1 MATFFTLGRASYL
14 DVCLTGK
21 DQELNYYQ
29 AVRKSNELLLSHFSD
44 LYSRLLESLYSEL
57 ADPVTYTD
65 KLARPGFHVFLGS
78 AISAAGQARAH
89 FDVQYDKLQFGGKPD
104 SVEPISFT
112 LPLRLPR
119 GGSGLETWNVTRDRY
134 ENAVRQGM
142 VRSLHDYAE
151 QKVRAYHPYT
161 PGVLFVHKGLLLH
174 RIASPGVIHPEDERV
189 TLQGHGLRIAGKWLL
204 YW

>member
-1 MATFFTLGRASYL
+1 MLTQLPLLTDTECEETVTKLQSLRDHWLDRSTDRMATFFTLGRASYL

-104 SVEPISFT
+104 SV
-112 LPLRLPR
+112 
-119 GGSGLETWNVTRDRY
+119 
-134 ENAVRQGM
+134 
-142 VRSLHDYAE
+142 
-151 QKVRAYHPYT
+151 
-161 PGVLFVHKGLLLH
+161 
-174 RIASPGVIHPEDERV
+174 
-189 TLQGHGLRIAGKWLL
+189 
-204 YW
+204 